1 MHNIKKA
8 NRKQIYMQGKI
19 KVSIKNLYPCQSA
32 VYDLTQIKEIV
43 LTHFDHMHCLLIKQ
57 NRVKNL
63 LNYVF

>member
-1 MHNIKKA
+1 
-8 NRKQIYMQGKI
+8 MQGKI
-19 KVSIKNLYPCQSA
+19 KVSIKNLYSCQSA

-63 LNYVF
+63 LNDVF